1 METGAS
7 EREGKSASNGKHWR
21 YVHLVQASELEGSK
35 DFLLGCASGTG
46 ESLVGWGGRGVGV
59 TMQGE
64 GFAARVS
71 GGYAVVGVGH
81 CADDGIA
88 GGSDRKGWLMESQG
102 VSDG

>member
-1 METGAS
+1 MCIWFRHLSCKGA
-7 EREGKSASNGKHWR
+7 RTFYWAVPR
-21 YVHLVQASELEGSK
+21 ALVK
-35 DFLLGCASGTG
+35 
-46 ESLVGWGGRGVGV
+46 SLVGWGGRGVGV

-71 GGYAVVGVGH
+71 GGYAVVGVRH